1 MKDRAILSPDAWLG
15 VGLLLL
21 AVGVAIVGANV
32 TIGFGYDTVGPRAFP
47 YLIAA
52 GLLVSGVSILVVAFR
67 HAASAET
74 AQSRDWIAVVAISI
88 TLIMQMALIKPL
100 GWIPV
105 STVAFAIVAWV
116 FGSRQVLRN
125 LLFGA
130 VLACA
135 TFAVFNFGLG
145 FRLPTGSLFEAL
157 L

>member
-1 MKDRAILSPDAWLG
+1 MKGRAIPSPDAWLG
-15 VGLLLL
+15 VGLLVL
-21 AVGVAIVGANV
+21 AVGVTIEGANV

-52 GLLVSGVSILVVAFR
+52 GLFVSGVSTLVPAWR
-67 HAASAET
+67 RAAPAET
-74 AQSRDWIAVVAISI
+74 AQPRDWIAVAEISI
-88 TLIMQMALIKPL
+88 TLIMQMALIRPL

-105 STVAFAIVAWV
+105 STAAFATVAWV

-135 TFAVFNFGLG
+135 TFALFNFGLG